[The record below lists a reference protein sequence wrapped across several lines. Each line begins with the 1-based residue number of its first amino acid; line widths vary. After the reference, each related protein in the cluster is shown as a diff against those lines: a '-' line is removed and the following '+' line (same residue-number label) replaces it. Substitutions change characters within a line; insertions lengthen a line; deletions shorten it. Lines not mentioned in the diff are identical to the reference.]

1 MSTQPNP
8 HRPIPVTHSPEPYVD
23 VKRAAAYLSVAI
35 TTLNEWARLGKVPAY
50 PWGDGS
56 RKTWRFKLTELD
68 VWMQARIHSGRRPP
82 LSEGSV
88 RSEKEAH

>member
-1 MSTQPNP
+1 MSTPPGP
-8 HRPIPVTHSPEPYVD
+8 HRPIPIATSPEPYVD

-35 TTLNEWARLGKVPAY
+35 KTLNEWGRLDKIPAC

-56 RKTWRFKLTELD
+56 RKTWRFKLSELD
-68 VWMQARIHSGRRPP
+68 VWMQGRIHSVRRPP

-88 RSEKEAH
+88 RSEKQAH